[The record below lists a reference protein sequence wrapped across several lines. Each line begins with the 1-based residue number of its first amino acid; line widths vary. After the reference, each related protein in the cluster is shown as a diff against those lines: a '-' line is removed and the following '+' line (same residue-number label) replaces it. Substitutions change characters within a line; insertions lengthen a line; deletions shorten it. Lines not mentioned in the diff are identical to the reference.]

1 MKVQKCDGAQGVS
14 HTVQTQLLDEISN
27 VTHAAT
33 KTRYVIKLHRPTEA
47 IILKVTDNKNSI
59 MYRLSKNDNLKRI
72 EELNSLF
79 LMWSSSEN
87 ANEAFP
93 LKLSRSADKTTSDP
107 KAKKGT

>member
-1 MKVQKCDGAQGVS
+1 MVYA
-14 HTVQTQLLDEISN
+14 ISWGDFMQ
-27 VTHAAT
+27 ASRDIIS
-33 KTRYVIKLHRPTEA
+33 KSPDRTRYVIKLHRPTEG

-79 LMWSSSEN
+79 LMWGSSEN

-93 LKLSRSADKTTSDP
+93 LKLSRSTDKTANDS

>member
-1 MKVQKCDGAQGVS
+1 MVYA
-14 HTVQTQLLDEISN
+14 ISWGDFMQ
-27 VTHAAT
+27 ASRDIIS
-33 KTRYVIKLHRPTEA
+33 KSPDRTRYVIKLHRPTEG

-79 LMWSSSEN
+79 LMWGSSEN

-93 LKLSRSADKTTSDP
+93 LKLSRSADKTTNDP